1 MLSGI
6 QGPSC
11 PSARRFDVKV
21 ESSTITMPR
30 DVPPG
35 DAPARVPRII
45 VAFDCRR
52 PLCPAVR
59 LMLTDLDEVVIGRG
73 PERRWSRSERRLVIA
88 LPDPEMSRLHV
99 RLVRQ
104 GDTWTLRDPGSKN
117 GTVVG
122 RIRTT
127 ECDLEDGD
135 LIELG
140 HSLLV
145 YRDGDGPTGDRGDR
159 DLAADHAVPEVFRTL
174 SLQLERRAVDLR
186 RIAPTRVPVL
196 VVGET
201 GTGKELVARAI
212 HEQSGREGPFVPVN
226 CGALPRELVE
236 SELFGYR
243 RGAFSGAR
251 DDRTGL
257 ARKADRGTL
266 FLDEIAE
273 LPEASQVALLRLLQ
287 EGEVRPI
294 GSAELVRVDVRVIAA
309 THQDLA
315 TRMDDGRFRRD
326 LHGRLAGYQM
336 VVPPLRDRI
345 EDIGPLVALL
355 LGRLGARDG
364 QVTFQQRAAAA
375 LFSHAYPANVREL
388 EQALGAAVALA
399 SNGPIGL
406 EHLPQPIRSAAA
418 PGPTAL
424 APEDAALR
432 TELIELFRQ
441 NGGNIRATARL
452 LDKAPVQIRRWCQRL
467 RIDPGEFRR

>member
-1 MLSGI
+1 
-6 QGPSC
+6 
-11 PSARRFDVKV
+11 VKV
-21 ESSTITMPR
+21 ESSSTITMPR
-30 DVPPG
+30 DAPPD
-35 DAPARVPRII
+35 DASARVPRLII
-45 VAFDCRR
+45 AFDCRR

-59 LMLTDLDEVVIGRG
+59 LMLIELDEVLIGRG
-73 PERRWSRSERRLVIA
+73 PERRWSRSERRLEIA
-88 LPDPEMSRLHV
+88 LPDPEMSRMHV
-99 RLVRQ
+99 CLVRR

-122 RIRTT
+122 GIRTS
-127 ECDLEDGD
+127 ERDLKDGD
-135 LIELG
+135 LIEIG

-159 DLAADHAVPEVFRTL
+159 DLSADHAVAEVFRTL
-174 SLQLERRAVDLR
+174 SLQLERRAADLR

-201 GTGKELVARAI
+201 GTGKELVAREI
-212 HEQSGREGPFVPVN
+212 HELSGRDGPFVPVN

-257 ARKADRGTL
+257 ARTADRGTL

-294 GSAELVRVDVRVIAA
+294 GSAEFVRVDVRVIAA

-326 LHGRLAGYQM
+326 LHGRLVGYQM

-418 PGPTAL
+418 PGSTAL

>member
-1 MLSGI
+1 M
-6 QGPSC
+6 
-11 PSARRFDVKV
+11 RRD
-21 ESSTITMPR
+21 
-30 DVPPG
+30 DPPG
-35 DAPARVPRII
+35 DASARVPRVII
-45 VAFDCRR
+45 AFDCRQPLR
-52 PLCPAVR
+52 PGVR
-59 LMLTDLDEVVIGRG
+59 LSLSDLDEVLIGRG
-73 PERRWSRSERRLVIA
+73 PIRGWSRNERRLVIA
-88 LPDPEMSRLHV
+88 LPDLEMSRLHV
-99 RLVRQ
+99 RLVRR
-104 GDTWTLRDPGSKN
+104 GDTWTLHDPGSKN

-122 RIRTT
+122 GVSST
-127 ECDLEDGD
+127 ECVLKDGD

-145 YRDGDGPTGDRGDR
+145 YRDGDGPTRHPGDR
-159 DLAADHAVPEVFRTL
+159 DLAADHAVAEIFRTL
-174 SLQLERRAVDLR
+174 SLELERRAVDLQ
-186 RIAPTRVPVL
+186 RIAPTKVPVL
-196 VVGET
+196 IVGET

-212 HEQSGREGPFVPVN
+212 HEMSGREGPFVPVN

-251 DDRTGL
+251 EDRTGL
-257 ARKADRGTL
+257 ARKADHGTL
-266 FLDEIAE
+266 FLDEVAE
-273 LPEASQVALLRLLQ
+273 LPEESQVALLRLLQ

-294 GSAELVRVDVRVIAA
+294 GSSELVRVNVRVIAA
-309 THQDLA
+309 THQDLE

-345 EDIGPLVALL
+345 EDVGPLIAVLL
-355 LGRLGARDG
+355 RRLGLEDG
-364 QVTFQQRAAAA
+364 AVTFQQRAAAA

-399 SNGPIGL
+399 SSGSIGL

-418 PGPTAL
+418 SSPTSL

-432 TELIELFRQ
+432 TELIDLFRQ
-441 NGGNIRATARL
+441 NGGNIRATARV

>member
-1 MLSGI
+1 MLRGI

-59 LMLTDLDEVVIGRG
+59 LMLSDLDEVVIGRG

-122 RIRTT
+122 RIRTS

-273 LPEASQVALLRLLQ
+273 LREASQVALLRLLQ

-294 GSAELVRVDVRVIAA
+294 GSSELVRVDVRVIAA

-364 QVTFQQRAAAA
+364 QVTFQQGAAAA
-375 LFSHAYPANVREL
+375 LFGHAYPANVREL

-399 SNGPIGL
+399 SNSPIGL

-418 PGPTAL
+418 PAPITL
-424 APEDAALR
+424 APQDAALR

-441 NGGNIRATARL
+441 NGGNIRATARV